1 MGGKNEFLS
10 DIVDRDSRAEFDSG
24 LLNSGQRLLGS
35 KVLSILSY
43 RDLFSPY
50 EQK

>member
-10 DIVDRDSRAEFDSG
+10 DIVDRDSRVEFDPG
-24 LLNSGQRLLGS
+24 LLNSGGGVGQRLLGS
-35 KVLSILSY
+35 KVLSIL
-43 RDLFSPY
+43 PY